1 MMEIDN
7 NQNLQSLIEK
17 LRLSNQAM
25 DIRLML
31 KNDEIKSLKSQIK
44 SKQEM
49 LSLQYHAINQM
60 EKPLL
65 IDQSIINHL
74 GELRGLLENKRK
86 DLYEQ
91 EGENTEYNGKPFI
104 KGSKLQN
111 KWLQS
116 GEDAYNGIKEFAE
129 GPAQDLF
136 LQIQLAELKIQE
148 LKVRIDESKEL
159 YEGLER
165 EASEQQ
171 QIVNDL
177 QARYKSSLEVLDL
190 LSQENCKLLRTN

>member
-1 MMEIDN
+1 MEIDN
-7 NQNLQSLIEK
+7 NPNLQSLIDK

-49 LSLQYHAINQM
+49 LSLQFHAINQM

-65 IDQSIINHL
+65 IDQSVLNHITA
-74 GELRGLLENKRK
+74 LRNLLDNKKK

-91 EGENTEYNGKPFI
+91 EAENFEYNGKPFI

-111 KWLQS
+111 KWLQN
-116 GEDAYNGIKEFAE
+116 GEDAYSGIKEFAE
-129 GPAQDLF
+129 GPIQDLF
-136 LQIQLAELKIQE
+136 LQIKLAELKIE
-148 LKVRIDESKEL
+148 EVKVRIDESKEL
-159 YEGLER
+159 YEGLEK
-165 EASEQQ
+165 EAAEQQ
-171 QIVNDL
+171 QVVNDF
-177 QARYKSSLEVLDL
+177 QVRYKASLEVLDL